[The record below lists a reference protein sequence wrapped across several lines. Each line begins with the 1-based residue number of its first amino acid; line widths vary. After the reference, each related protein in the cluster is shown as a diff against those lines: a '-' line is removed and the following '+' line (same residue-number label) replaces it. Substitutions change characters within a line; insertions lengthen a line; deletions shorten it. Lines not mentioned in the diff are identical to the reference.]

1 MLRTF
6 AVTYENFARFVRVAR
21 RNGWQVE
28 SVQRDFGNGM
38 VYVVAY
44 A

>member
-6 AVTYENFARFVRVAR
+6 AVTYENFARWRRVAA
-21 RNGWQVE
+21 RNGWTVE
-28 SVQRDFGNGM
+28 NVQRSYSDGV